1 MQRCHR
7 LLTFGLALC
16 LIVPIAHAAQI
27 TATAT
32 LSGANENPVNA
43 SPGTGTAFVVLDT
56 TSHSLRVQVVFSG
69 LVAGT
74 TAAHI
79 HCCVAPPGN
88 IGVATTTPYFAGFP
102 IGVTSGSY
110 DQTFDT
116 TQASTWNAPFITA
129 SGGTPLGAEAALAA
143 GIAAGT
149 AYLNVHSSTYP
160 GGEIRGFLAPQAVPP
175 APVGA
180 DIPTLSEWAMVG
192 LILLL
197 LAAGWSRL
205 RRRAR

>member
-1 MQRCHR
+1 V
-7 LLTFGLALC
+7 TF
-16 LIVPIAHAAQI
+16 
-27 TATAT
+27 
-32 LSGANENPVNA
+32 A
-43 SPGTGTAFVVLDT
+43 S
-56 TSHSLRVQVVFSG
+56 

-79 HCCVAPPGN
+79 HCCVVPPGN
-88 IGVATTTPYFAGFP
+88 AGVATTTPYFAGFP

-116 TQASTWNAPFITA
+116 TLASTWNAPFITA

-160 GGEIRGFLAPQAVPP
+160 GGEIRGFLAPQVAPP
-175 APVGA
+175 VPVGS
-180 DIPTLSEWAMVG
+180 DIPTLSEWAMIG
-192 LILLL
+192 LILSL
-197 LAAGWSRL
+197 LAAGWLML

>member
-7 LLTFGLALC
+7 LLAFGIAFC
-16 LIVPIAHAAQI
+16 MIAPIAHAAQI
-27 TATAT
+27 IATAT
-32 LSGANENPVNA
+32 LSGASENPVNA
-43 SPGTGTAFVVLDT
+43 SPGTGTTFVVLDT

-79 HCCVAPPGN
+79 HCCVVPPGN
-88 IGVATTTPYFAGFP
+88 AGVSTTTPYFAGFP

-160 GGEIRGFLAPQAVPP
+160 GGEIRGFLAPQGVAP

-197 LAAGWSRL
+197 LAAGWSML

>member
-7 LLTFGLALC
+7 LLAFGFALC
-16 LIVPIAHAAQI
+16 MIAPITQAALI
-27 TATAT
+27 TAVTT
-32 LSGANENPVNA
+32 MSGPNENPVNN
-43 SPGTGTAFVVLDT
+43 SPGTGTAFVILDT
-56 TSHSLRVQVVFSG
+56 TSHSLRVNIVFSG

-79 HCCVAPPGN
+79 HCCTAPPGN
-88 IGVATTTPYFAGFP
+88 AGVATTTPYFAGFP

-143 GIAAGT
+143 ALSVGNS
-149 AYLNVHSSTYP
+149 YMNVHSSTFP
-160 GGEIRGFLAPQAVPP
+160 SGEIRGFLVPQGTPTFT
-175 APVGA
+175 GA
-180 DIPTLSEWAMVG
+180 NIPTLSQWAMGG
-192 LILLL
+192 LAALL
-197 LAAGWSRL
+197 LAAAWVML